1 MRSVTGFALSLVLV
15 SSAVGQIDATTL
27 RAEYSDPI
35 NYGKRV
41 NSETFKVRNNI
52 TMMVNYGP
60 SGQACRIEVHPTGQ
74 STVRQA
80 PPDIATK
87 QQVDEVLQE
96 VVPPS
101 TRGKEIR
108 SGMIQMGA
116 VSFLLI
122 EYEHVTVNEL
132 LQGETPTS
140 VTVAFEE
147 KGCLTPM
154 VKR

>member
-1 MRSVTGFALSLVLV
+1 MRFVTGIAVCSVLV
-15 SSAVGQIDATTL
+15 SSAFGQIDATTL
-27 RAEYSDPI
+27 RVKYGDPI

-52 TMMVNYGP
+52 TMMVDYGP
-60 SGQACRIEVHPTGQ
+60 SGQACRIEVHPAGQ

-80 PPDIATK
+80 PDLAMK
-87 QQVDEVLQE
+87 QQMDEVLQE

-108 SGMIQMGA
+108 SGVIQMGA

-122 EYEHVTVNEL
+122 EYEHVTVTEL

-140 VTVAFEE
+140 VTVAFKEQ
-147 KGCLTPM
+147 GC
-154 VKR
+154 R

>member
-1 MRSVTGFALSLVLV
+1 MRFVTGISVCLGLV
-15 SSAVGQIDATTL
+15 SSAFGQVDATTL
-27 RAEYSDPI
+27 RAKYGDPI
-35 NYGKRV
+35 NYGKLL
-41 NSETFKVRNNI
+41 NIETFKVRNNI

-60 SGQACRIEVHPTGQ
+60 SGQACRIVVHPAGQ

-101 TRGKEIR
+101 MRGKEMR
-108 SGMIQMGA
+108 SAMTEMGA

-122 EYEHVTVNEL
+122 EYEHLSITEL
-132 LQGETPTS
+132 LKNETPRN
-140 VTVAFEE
+140 VKVAF
-147 KGCLTPM
+147 KQQGCETPETI
-154 VKR
+154 R

>member
-1 MRSVTGFALSLVLV
+1 MRFVTGIAVCSVLV
-15 SSAVGQIDATTL
+15 SSAFGQIDATTL
-27 RAEYSDPI
+27 RVKYGDPI

-52 TMMVNYGP
+52 TMMVDYGP
-60 SGQACRIEVHPTGQ
+60 SGQACRIEVHPAGQ

-80 PPDIATK
+80 PDLAMK
-87 QQVDEVLQE
+87 QQMDEVLQE

-108 SGMIQMGA
+108 SGVIQMGA

-122 EYEHVTVNEL
+122 EYEHVTVTEL

-140 VTVAFEE
+140 VTVAFKEE
-147 KGCLTPM
+147 GCLRPM

>member
-1 MRSVTGFALSLVLV
+1 MRFVTGIAVCSVLV
-15 SSAVGQIDATTL
+15 SSAFGQIDATTL
-27 RAEYSDPI
+27 RVKYGDPI

-52 TMMVNYGP
+52 TMMVDYGP
-60 SGQACRIEVHPTGQ
+60 SGQACRIEVHPAGQ

-80 PPDIATK
+80 PDLAMK
-87 QQVDEVLQE
+87 QQMDEVLQE

-108 SGMIQMGA
+108 SGVIQMGA

-122 EYEHVTVNEL
+122 EYEHVTVTEL

-140 VTVAFEE
+140 VTVAFKEE
-147 KGCLTPM
+147 GCLRPR